1 MDDDHVG
8 VMGENLHHLASLG
21 PLPRLERVGLVLY
34 GHGVSNREGREGLGS
49 NEEFLLHLC
58 ISFGKNLLPQV
69 SLQPPLQPW
78 PVPGEYS
85 REVVPQL
92 PAKQD
97 HGRKRPVMGSGVL
110 RWSNRALANLSVS
123 SCPLGPMFSMIS
135 LLADLTATSLLL
147 LALG

>member
-1 MDDDHVG
+1 MDDDHVV

-58 ISFGKNLLPQV
+58 MSFGKSLLPQV

-78 PVPGEYS
+78 LVPGEYS
-85 REVVPQL
+85 REVVPQP

-97 HGRKRPVMGSGVL
+97 HGRTEASHGVGSVEVEQQGPGKPVSVQLSLRPNVL
-110 RWSNRALANLSVS
+110 HDQPLS
-123 SCPLGPMFSMIS
+123 
-135 LLADLTATSLLL
+135 
-147 LALG
+147 